1 MDVSSGLYDRKC
13 HHCLREVAGG
23 RRSEDKKRGTD
34 GGGVLVLCI
43 VSGCVLIPGGLLFL
57 AYRLHPAAG
66 FILESCMCW
75 QMLATKSLKTESM
88 KVYERLQAEDVEGAR
103 KAVSMIVGRDTAALT
118 EEGITKAAVET
129 VAENTSDG
137 VIAPLLYMMLAGGVG
152 AYFYK
157 AINTMDSMVGYK
169 NEKYKNFGTCAAK
182 LDDLVNYIPAR
193 LSAWF
198 MVAAAA
204 VEGHHWKDAIR
215 IYRRDRRNHASR
227 ILLRQRLSWQ
237 GAWSAACG
245 NAWYFGKLY
254 EKPTIGD
261 DKRKIEAEDIRR
273 ANQMLYGTAVIAVL
287 AFTMLYIGICL

>member
-1 MDVSSGLYDRKC
+1 M
-13 HHCLREVAGG
+13 
-23 RRSEDKKRGTD
+23 
-34 GGGVLVLCI
+34 
-43 VSGCVLIPGGLLFL
+43 SGCVLIPGGLLFL

-88 KVYERLQAEDVEGAR
+88 KVYERLQAEDIEGAR

-237 GAWSAACG
+237 GRLECS
-245 NAWYFGKLY
+245 LR
-254 EKPTIGD
+254 E
-261 DKRKIEAEDIRR
+261 
-273 ANQMLYGTAVIAVL
+273 MH
-287 AFTMLYIGICL
+287 GILENYMKSRQSEMTNER